1 MHTVKVMLGDK
12 VLTKYVASRP
22 AAAFA
27 EGFNRGCSQAFLLW
41 DNTPQ
46 EKGEAPELVDLY
58 VTQERAEEDA
68 AKLAEEIDPDT
79 DWREFYSVERRET
92 KI

>member
-1 MHTVKVMLGDK
+1 
-12 VLTKYVASRP
+12 
-22 AAAFA
+22 
-27 EGFNRGCSQAFLLW
+27 
-41 DNTPQ
+41 
-46 EKGEAPELVDLY
+46 VDLY